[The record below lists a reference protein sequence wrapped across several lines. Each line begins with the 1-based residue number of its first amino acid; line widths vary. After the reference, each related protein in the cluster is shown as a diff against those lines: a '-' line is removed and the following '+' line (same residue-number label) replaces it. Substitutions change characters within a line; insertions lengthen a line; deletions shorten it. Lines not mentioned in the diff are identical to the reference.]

1 MCIQTHVSSPT
12 VGRKIGSSVKRPGR
26 LLDIQG
32 AIILCQIARVPMECV
47 PDYSQDALAIID
59 RTKDREMRE
68 YKHQDPYIFSLRL
81 AFWKIVDQ
89 S

>member
-1 MCIQTHVSSPT
+1 MYTVYNYKYNSPNNY
-12 VGRKIGSSVKRPGR
+12 SNS
-26 LLDIQG
+26 G